1 MYCVW
6 CGLKSPS
13 GQKIELDIGIEAELG
28 ESYGFLSHFFVAEAG
43 KYVAETLR
51 RGCAKSASVLYRIF
65 YLKANELNSSCIAK
79 RCSCL
84 RTPSLLSTTVS
95 KLKL

>member
-1 MYCVW
+1 MSHMAFC
-6 CGLKSPS
+6 
-13 GQKIELDIGIEAELG
+13 
-28 ESYGFLSHFFVAEAG
+28 HFFVAEAG

-51 RGCAKSASVLYRIF
+51 HGCAKSASVFYRIF
-65 YLKANELNSSCIAK
+65 YLKADEMNSSCIVN

-84 RTPSLLSTTVS
+84 RTPSLLSATVS